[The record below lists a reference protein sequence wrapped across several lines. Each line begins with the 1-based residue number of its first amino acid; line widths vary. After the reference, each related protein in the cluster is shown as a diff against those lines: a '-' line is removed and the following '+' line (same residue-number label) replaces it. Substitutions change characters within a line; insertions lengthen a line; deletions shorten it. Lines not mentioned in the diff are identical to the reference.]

1 MQAANRISV
10 FPCYTQ
16 TVKKSKQTPE
26 KTLLER
32 IRLDF
37 QTKTAR
43 LQEFKEKRHDQ
54 KRTNI

>member
-16 TVKKSKQTPE
+16 TVKKSKQIQE
-26 KTLLER
+26 FDKNSLIER

-37 QTKTAR
+37 STKAQR
-43 LQEFKEKRHDQ
+43 LERFKKSRL
-54 KRTNI
+54 

>member
-1 MQAANRISV
+1 MQAANRNSI

-16 TVKKSKQTPE
+16 TIQKTKEIQD

-43 LQEFKEKRHDQ
+43 LQEFKLKRLCTQ
-54 KRTNI
+54 